1 MVSGVIFFNL
11 TLADIIVY
19 FGGAALGVV
28 FIAIIWN
35 YLKGLKQSPRDM
47 WILFAYL
54 VVTYIAYSSQNY
66 SLVLWL
72 SADCGLGDVAAG
84 TYITVW
90 SIMLSMVGM
99 VAGALVDT
107 IGIKRTLF
115 FSVTFLL
122 IARVSLT
129 FITDPTVV
137 FIVGFIPFAI
147 GFAIVSP
154 VISVAIKRFTTKE
167 SAALG
172 FGLFYVI
179 MNAAYAVGGIFFDKV
194 RGAYLVKDAAGKIIN
209 DNAGTAFFGYHLS
222 TYQTLYLY
230 VLIMTIASV
239 ALLFFIRSG
248 VELEEETDA
257 EGKKRARVVIKPVM
271 QHGSGLAAV
280 KSAAVKTAQMLKS
293 VVSEK
298 YFWIFI
304 SIIGLT
310 IFVRMVFFQFHYTF
324 PKYGLRVLGLDAKIG
339 AIYGVLNPV
348 LIIFLVPLA
357 ALLTKKIDSYKLLVV
372 GSIVSA
378 GACFIVLIPGSSLA
392 WVTDTV
398 LGELIFVKLLGNF
411 PTVEALRANPPT
423 PDYWPL
429 ILFIVIFTIGEA
441 IWSPKLMQF
450 TAEIAPKGKEGT
462 YLALAILPFFLAKL
476 IAGPMSGL
484 LLNTYLPVGPNNQ
497 ILGPYPDHPI
507 VWVWIGGMALIPPIG
522 LLLMKGLFQKREEHA
537 AAAGH

>member
-1 MVSGVIFFNL
+1 MS
-11 TLADIIVY
+11 LADMIVY
-19 FGGAALGVV
+19 FGGTGFGIIFV
-28 FIAIIWN
+28 AIIWN

-66 SLVLWL
+66 SLTLWL

-90 SIMLSMVGM
+90 SILLSMVGM

-115 FSVTFLL
+115 FSVTFLI

-129 FITDPTVV
+129 FITDPTLV

-194 RGAYLVKDAAGKIIN
+194 RAAYILKDEAGKIIN
-209 DNAGTAFFGYHLS
+209 DNAGTLVFGYHLS
-222 TYQTLYLY
+222 TYQMLYLF
-230 VLIMTIASV
+230 VLIMTVASV
-239 ALLFFIRSG
+239 ALLFFIRPG
-248 VELEEETDA
+248 VELDEKGD
-257 EGKKRARVVIKPVM
+257 VVVKPLID
-271 QHGSGLAAV
+271 HGSGLAAI

-357 ALLTKKIDSYKLLVV
+357 ALITKKMESYKLLVV

-378 GACFIVLIPGSSLA
+378 CSCFIVLIPGKSLE

-398 LGELIFVKLLGNF
+398 LGELIFVRLLGNF

-429 ILFIVIFTIGEA
+429 ILFILVFTIGEA

-484 LLNTYLPVGPNNQ
+484 LLNAYVPVGPNKE
-497 ILGPYPDHPI
+497 IAASYPDHPM
-507 VWVWIGGMALIPPIG
+507 VWVWIGGMAIITPIG
-522 LLLMKGLFQKREEHA
+522 LLLMKGLFQKREDHA